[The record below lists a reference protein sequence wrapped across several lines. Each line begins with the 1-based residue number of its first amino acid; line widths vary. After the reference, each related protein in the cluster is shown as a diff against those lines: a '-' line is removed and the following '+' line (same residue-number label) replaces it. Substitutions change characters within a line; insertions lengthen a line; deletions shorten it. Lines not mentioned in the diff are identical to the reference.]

1 MKFFSIY
8 LLVFGKK
15 LVTLPHLFIVFN
27 GMEKDEREILLEK
40 FAEANRRLQIVN
52 EQLAIANKKLKEY
65 EEKAQKAENA
75 SKMKS
80 LFLANMSHEIRT
92 PLNAIEGFSRVIVE
106 TDSPEDRMKFFEII
120 ESNNNRLQSLV
131 NEILDLSRVESGEI
145 VMKKSPT
152 DLHDLCQGIKNLF
165 KFRCPDTVRLEWENP
180 LMTVNFNTD
189 ANRLTQVFSN
199 LISNSLKH
207 TASGRISYGY
217 QIINDGQQIQFFV
230 DDTGSG
236 IAKEDI
242 DHIFETYVSRDA
254 ETTKNGYGLG
264 LPLCKIIVE
273 KLGGSITVQS
283 ELGKGSRFEFTLP
296 FEGTIGG
303 IDTNKPST
311 TTNVRTIRISGR
323 SDDPNKQKILVAED
337 EDSNYELVKIVLQ
350 KRYKLLRAHNG
361 IEAVT
366 INEDE
371 HPDLVL
377 MDIRMPEM
385 NGLDATRI
393 IKEVSPSTPVIALS
407 AYAFEENIRDAKDA
421 GCDEFMAKP
430 FKVEALIEMVKKYL
444 DK

>member
-1 MKFFSIY
+1 
-8 LLVFGKK
+8 
-15 LVTLPHLFIVFN
+15 
-27 GMEKDEREILLEK
+27 MERDEKEILLQK
-40 FAEANRRLQIVN
+40 FADANRRLMLTQ

-65 EEKAQKAENA
+65 EEKAKKAEKA

-106 TDSPEDRMKFFEII
+106 TDSQEDRMKFFEII
-120 ESNNNRLQSLV
+120 ESNNNRLLSLV

-145 VMKKSPT
+145 VMKKSKT
-152 DLHDLCQGIKNLF
+152 DLNQLCDGIKNIF
-165 KFRCPDTVRLEWENP
+165 KFRCPDTLKLIWKKPTMAVTL
-180 LMTVNFNTD
+180 NTD

-207 TASGRISYGY
+207 TPSGSITYGY
-217 QIINDGQQIQFFV
+217 RLLDEGQNIEFFV
-230 DDTGSG
+230 KDTGSG
-236 IAKEDI
+236 IAADDLE
-242 DHIFETYVSRDA
+242 HIFETYVSRDA

-273 KLGGSITVQS
+273 KLGGHINVQS
-283 ELGKGSRFEFTLP
+283 KVGEGSIFTFTFP
-296 FEGTIGG
+296 FEGSIGG
-303 IDTNKPST
+303 MDAARNTT
-311 TTNVRTIRISGR
+311 TTNVRTIRVSGR
-323 SDDPNKQKILVAED
+323 PDNKNKKSILVAED

-350 KRYKLLRAHNG
+350 KRYRLLRAHNG

-366 INEDE
+366 INEE
-371 HPDLVL
+371 EKPDLIL

-393 IKEVSPSTPVIALS
+393 IKEVNADTPVVALS
-407 AYAFEENIRDAKDA
+407 AYAFEENIRDAKNA

-430 FKVEALIEMVKKYL
+430 FKVENLIEMVRKYL
-444 DK
+444 G

>member
-1 MKFFSIY
+1 
-8 LLVFGKK
+8 
-15 LVTLPHLFIVFN
+15 
-27 GMEKDEREILLEK
+27 MERDEKEILLQK
-40 FAEANRRLQIVN
+40 FADANRKLLLVN

-106 TDSPEDRMKFFEII
+106 TDSPEDRMKYFEII

-145 VMKKSPT
+145 VMKKAET
-152 DLHDLCQGIKNLF
+152 DLNDLCSSIKNLF
-165 KFRCPDTVRLEWENP
+165 KFRCPDNVKLEWNKP
-180 LMTVNFNTD
+180 LMPVTFNTD

-207 TASGRISYGY
+207 TSSGTISYGY
-217 QIINDGQQIQFFV
+217 KVIDDGQNIQFFEK
-230 DDTGSG
+230 DTGSG

-254 ETTKNGYGLG
+254 ETSKNGYGLG

-273 KLGGSITVQS
+273 KLGGTISVES
-283 ELGKGSRFEFTLP
+283 EVGQGSTFTFVMP

-303 IDTNKPST
+303 INQAKTTT

-323 SDDPNKQKILVAED
+323 PDDLDMKKILVAED

-366 INEDE
+366 LNEDE
-371 HPDLVL
+371 KPDLIL

-393 IKEVSPSTPVIALS
+393 IKEVSTNTPIVALS
-407 AYAFEENIRDAKDA
+407 AYAFEENIREAKAA

-430 FKVEALIEMVKKYL
+430 FKVENLIEVVKKYL
-444 DK
+444 DT

>member
-1 MKFFSIY
+1 
-8 LLVFGKK
+8 
-15 LVTLPHLFIVFN
+15 
-27 GMEKDEREILLEK
+27 MEKDEKEVLLQK
-40 FAEANRRLQIVN
+40 FADANRKLLLVT

-131 NEILDLSRVESGEI
+131 NEILDLSRVEAGEI
-145 VMKKSPT
+145 VMKKAET
-152 DLHDLCQGIKNLF
+152 DLNELCSSIKNLF
-165 KFRCPDTVRLEWENP
+165 KFRCPDTVNLEWHKP
-180 LMTVNFNTD
+180 LMPVTFNTD

-207 TASGRISYGY
+207 TSSGSITYGY
-217 QIINDGQQIQFFV
+217 QVIDDGSKIQFFV
-230 DDTGSG
+230 KDTGSG
-236 IAKEDI
+236 IASQDI
-242 DHIFETYVSRDA
+242 EHIFEPYVSRDA

-273 KLGGSITVQS
+273 KLGGTIAVQS
-283 ELGKGSRFEFTLP
+283 TEGEGSSFTFEMP

-303 IDTNKPST
+303 VNQAKTTT
-311 TTNVRTIRISGR
+311 TTNVRTIRISAR
-323 SDDPNKQKILVAED
+323 PDDINIKKILVAED

-350 KRYKLLRAHNG
+350 KRYRLLRAHNG

-371 HPDLVL
+371 KPDLIL

-393 IKEVSPSTPVIALS
+393 IKEVSSSTPVIALS
-407 AYAFEENIRDAKDA
+407 AYAFEENIRDAKEA

-430 FKVEALIEMVKKYL
+430 FKVENLIDIVHKYL
-444 DK
+444 EK

>member
-1 MKFFSIY
+1 
-8 LLVFGKK
+8 
-15 LVTLPHLFIVFN
+15 
-27 GMEKDEREILLEK
+27 MEKDEKEILLQK
-40 FAEANRRLQIVN
+40 FADANRKLMLAN

-80 LFLANMSHEIRT
+80 LFLANMSHALRT

-106 TDSPEDRMKFFEII
+106 TDSQEDRMKFYEII

-145 VMKKSPT
+145 VMKKTST
-152 DLHDLCQGIKNLF
+152 DLNELCAGVKNIF
-165 KFRCPDTVRLEWENP
+165 KFRCPDTVKLVWEKP
-180 LMTVNFNTD
+180 LMTVTMNTD
-189 ANRLTQVFSN
+189 SNRLTQVFSN
-199 LISNSLKH
+199 LISNALKH
-207 TASGRISYGY
+207 TATGRITYGY
-217 QIINDGQQIQFFV
+217 KLQEEAQKIEFFV
-230 DDTGSG
+230 EDTGSG
-236 IAKEDI
+236 IAKKDI
-242 DHIFETYVSRDA
+242 EQIFETYVSRDA

-273 KLGGSITVQS
+273 KLGGTISVES
-283 ELGKGSRFEFTLP
+283 EVGKGSTFHFIMP

-303 IDTNKPST
+303 LDQTKTAST
-311 TTNVRTIRISGR
+311 TSVRTIRISER
-323 SDDPNKQKILVAED
+323 SDDAKMKKILVAED

-350 KRYKLLRAHNG
+350 KRYRLLRAHNG

-371 HPDLVL
+371 KPDMIL

-393 IKEVSPSTPVIALS
+393 IKEVSSDTPVVALS
-407 AYAFEENIRDAKDA
+407 AYAFEENVREAKAA
-421 GCDEFMAKP
+421 GCDDFLAKP
-430 FKVEALIEMVKKYL
+430 FKVENLIEVVRKYL
-444 DK
+444 ND